1 MALGNLAKIKVML
14 VDDHAVVRMGF
25 CLLLQATDDIE
36 VVAEMGS
43 GEEAFRRYPDVKP
56 DVVVLDVSMP
66 GIGGMYALT
75 RILAEDASARILV
88 LSAHEDT
95 IHPTRAIRAG
105 ALGYLTKRGAPEEL
119 IGAIRHG
126 RQGQD
131 LRGARHRAANGG
143 AAGNRLPE
151 PRRLVPTPREFQVFL
166 AVAKGQSTNKIAE
179 TMSLSPST
187 VGTHLY
193 NVKQKLG
200 ASNAAELTL
209 IAFRN
214 GLIDA

>member
-1 MALGNLAKIKVML
+1 MGKIRVML

-25 CLLLQATDDIE
+25 CLLLQATDDID
-36 VVAEMGS
+36 VVAEMGR
-43 GEEAFRRYPDVKP
+43 GEEAVRRYPDVNP

-66 GIGGMYALT
+66 GIGGMDALT
-75 RILAEDASARILV
+75 RILAKDASAKILV

-95 IHPTRAIRAG
+95 VHPTRAIRAG

-119 IGAIRHG
+119 IGAIRHVAKG
-126 RQGQD
+126 KMFVEPGIAQQMAMQRATGGQD
-131 LRGARHRAANGG
+131 PVEVL
-143 AAGNRLPE
+143 
-151 PRRLVPTPREFQVFL
+151 TTREFQVFL
-166 AVAKGQSTNKIAE
+166 ALAKGQSANKVAE

-209 IAFRN
+209 IAIRN

>member
-1 MALGNLAKIKVML
+1 MSRVAKIRVML

-25 CLLLQATDDIE
+25 CLLLRGTEDIE
-36 VVAEMGS
+36 VVAELGS
-43 GEEAFRRYPDVKP
+43 GEEACRRYPDVKP

-66 GIGGMYALT
+66 GIGGLDALA
-75 RILAEDASARILV
+75 RLLAKDGAAKVLV

-95 IHPTRAIRAG
+95 IHPTRAIQAG

-119 IGAIRHG
+119 IGAIRQVAMG
-126 RQGQD
+126 RTFIEPALAQQMAV
-131 LRGARHRAANGG
+131 ARATGG
-143 AAGNRLPE
+143 RNPIDVL
-151 PRRLVPTPREFQVFL
+151 TPREFQVFVAL
-166 AVAKGQSTNKIAE
+166 AKGQSANSIAE

-200 ASNAAELTL
+200 AANAAELTL
-209 IAFRN
+209 IAIRS
-214 GLIDA
+214 GLIEA

>member
-1 MALGNLAKIKVML
+1 MDKIRVML

-25 CLLLQATDDIE
+25 CLLLRGTDDID
-36 VVAEMGS
+36 VAAELGS
-43 GEEAFRRYPDVKP
+43 GEEACRRYLDVRP

-66 GIGGMYALT
+66 GIGGLDAL
-75 RILAEDASARILV
+75 ARIRAKDAAAKVLV

-95 IHPTRAIRAG
+95 IHATRSIQAG

-119 IGAIRHG
+119 IGAIR
-126 RQGQD
+126 QVA
-131 LRGARHRAANGG
+131 RGKPFIEPAIAQQMAIAQ
-143 AAGNRLPE
+143 AAG
-151 PRRLVPTPREFQVFL
+151 RRNPIDVLTAREFQVFVAL
-166 AVAKGQSTNKIAE
+166 AKGQSANSIAE

-200 ASNAAELTL
+200 AANAAELTL
-209 IAFRN
+209 IAIRN
-214 GLIDA
+214 GLIEA

>member
-1 MALGNLAKIKVML
+1 ML

-36 VVAEMGS
+36 VVAEMGR
-43 GEEAFRRYPDVKP
+43 GEEAIRRYPEVKP

-66 GIGGMYALT
+66 GIGGIDVLT
-75 RILAEDASARILV
+75 RILAKDACARILV

-95 IHPTRAIRAG
+95 VHPTRAIRAG
-105 ALGYLTKRGAPEEL
+105 ALAYLTKRGAPEEL
-119 IGAIRHG
+119 IGAIRQVAKG
-126 RQGQD
+126 KTFIEPGIAQQMAVQG
-131 LRGARHRAANGG
+131 ATGG
-143 AAGNRLPE
+143 QNPVEVLTA
-151 PRRLVPTPREFQVFL
+151 REFQVFL
-166 AVAKGQSTNKIAE
+166 ALAKGQSANKIAE

-200 ASNAAELTL
+200 ASNTAELTL
-209 IAFRN
+209 IAIRN
-214 GLIDA
+214 GLINA

>member
-1 MALGNLAKIKVML
+1 ML

-36 VVAEMGS
+36 VVAEMGR
-43 GEEAFRRYPDVKP
+43 GEEAVRRYPDVKP
-56 DVVVLDVSMP
+56 EVVVLDVSMP
-66 GIGGMYALT
+66 GIGGMDALT
-75 RILAEDASARILV
+75 RILAKDASARILV

-95 IHPTRAIRAG
+95 VHPTRAIRAG

-119 IGAIRHG
+119 IGAIRQVAKG
-126 RQGQD
+126 KTFIEPGIAQQMAVQRATGGQD
-131 LRGARHRAANGG
+131 PVEVLTA
-143 AAGNRLPE
+143 
-151 PRRLVPTPREFQVFL
+151 REFQVFL
-166 AVAKGQSTNKIAE
+166 AVAKGQSANKIAV

-209 IAFRN
+209 IAIRN
-214 GLIDA
+214 GLINA

>member
-119 IGAIRHG
+119 IGAIRHVAKG
-126 RQGQD
+126 KTFVEPGIAQQM
-131 LRGARHRAANGG
+131 AVQRATGCQSPVDV
-143 AAGNRLPE
+143 L
-151 PRRLVPTPREFQVFL
+151 TPREFQVFL